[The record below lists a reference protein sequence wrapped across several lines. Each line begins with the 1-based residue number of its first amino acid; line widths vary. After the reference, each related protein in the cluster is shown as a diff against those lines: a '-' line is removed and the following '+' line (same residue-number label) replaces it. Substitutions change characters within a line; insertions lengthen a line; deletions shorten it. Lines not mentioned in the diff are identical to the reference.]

1 MKFKNAKERHEE
13 TKRNQTLMKQEKER
27 VLDEF
32 WKGEPGEFL
41 INEIEKEITY
51 RSEKGLFEVEIKY
64 SSLWQKL
71 TIRFPDISPNSDT
84 VAYDVVAMYEDNGF
98 EAIFLD
104 GLIPRIIIK
113 WEDIWRNLK

>member
-51 RSEKGLFEVEIKY
+51 RSEKGLFEVEIPFY
-64 SSLWQKL
+64 SIIWEKL
-71 TIRFPDISPNSDT
+71 TKIFPDRVLPDLDT

-98 EAIFLD
+98 EASFLG
-104 GLIPRIIIK
+104 GLIPRIMIK
-113 WEDIWRNLK
+113 WEHC